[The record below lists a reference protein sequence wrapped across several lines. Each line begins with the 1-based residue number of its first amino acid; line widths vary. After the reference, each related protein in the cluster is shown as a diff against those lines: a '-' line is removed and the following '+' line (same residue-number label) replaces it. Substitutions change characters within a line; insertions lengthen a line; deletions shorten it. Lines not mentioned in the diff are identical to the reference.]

1 MVDQRPKWHVSE
13 KQRGTARA
21 VRREMTEAERIIWCN
36 VRGRR
41 FQGVSSR
48 RQAVDGPC
56 VIDKVCHAANL
67 TVDVDGGQH
76 FAPKAVLRD
85 ARRDTYLAAQRCGAV
100 RFNPLDIMK
109 NKAGVLEQ
117 VAVALGGWGT
127 FSRTLRRAPGHA
139 AREDAP

>member
-1 MVDQRPKWHVSE
+1 MVDQKPKRHVSE

-21 VRREMTEAERIIWCN
+21 VRREMTEAARIIRCN

-48 RQAVDGPC
+48 RQAADGPC
-56 VIDKVCHAANL
+56 VIDSVCQAAKL
-67 TVDVDGGQH
+67 IVEVDGGQH

-85 ARRDTYLAAQRCGAV
+85 TRRDAYLAAQRCGAV
-100 RFNPLDIMK
+100 RFNPFDIMK

-117 VAVALGGWGT
+117 IAVALGGWGT
-127 FSRTLRRAPGHA
+127 FSRTLRRARRHA
-139 AREDAP
+139 GREDAP